1 MNTVQ
6 KHFKVNPRDMVYV
19 KSIVESYGG
28 LAVLSTLDPQNGI
41 MVWMIPPHR
50 LKETE
55 ELIASL
61 KKEVTLEPVDP
72 AQYNRS
78 QSR

>member
-1 MNTVQ
+1 
-6 KHFKVNPRDMVYV
+6 MVYV

-41 MVWMIPPHR
+41 MVWMIPRHR

-72 AQYNRS
+72 TQYNRS
-78 QSR
+78 RSR